1 VACNPKSAGFPAL
14 FRDMTQQ
21 RGAALFKGPC
31 YEHGGGRVAPTNA
44 QVLLHRRAHDL
55 SSGELGRRARG
66 GW

>member
-1 VACNPKSAGFPAL
+1 L
-14 FRDMTQQ
+14 RDMTQQ

-31 YEHGGGRVAPTNA
+31 YEHGGGRVAPNNA